1 MALQTDME
9 KLSFLLE
16 AEAELSLFG
25 DEELSAQAAEEQ
37 RRYVTNFIGSKQKL
51 IDFIWA
57 NTPDGISSAADMFSG
72 SSVVGFMFK
81 QKGLAVTAND
91 KLRYCFHIARAII
104 ENKGET
110 VSDSEIDALLAAN
123 PKAGN
128 FVRKNFAGIY
138 FAEGVHGII
147 DSIRANI
154 DQLSGFKKDIAL
166 FALGKACITGK
177 GGFGHFGT
185 TIPHGDRQDGP
196 DRFKQ
201 RFAANVRTINSLVFD
216 NGKPCKSHCGDIVEN
231 APQVK
236 VDLAYFDPPYATKF
250 SQTNYERSYHFVEG
264 LMTYWDGKEIV
275 EGTKTK
281 IYRIEKSGMTK
292 ANASN
297 FFNDFLGACTHIPN
311 WIISYRD
318 QAYPSEPEVM
328 KIVKDLG
335 RSVAMESKDHH
346 YQISAR
352 HGDASNAKEHL
363 FICKATKAAAQDSNA
378 ELVMRSA
385 EFDEDG
391 QLSAEGFFI
400 PNSAFGILHSADLDL
415 LSTFAAPDK
424 VRVSP
429 YMGSKYFALDWIWQN
444 SPKDA
449 KTMLD
454 ALSGGGNVAYF
465 FKRKGLAVHAN
476 DRMRYPYHI
485 ARAVVENQ
493 KETVSDEEIE
503 ALLAKNTG
511 KNGFCEKTFTD
522 YYFTPEILR
531 FLDNTWANAQKLSGY
546 KKDIALFALGYSCM
560 TKARFGE
567 FGRSKKGMTGR
578 PEDESKKDT
587 SLGDIPIEDFRDL
600 FVRNVRKINGLIFDS
615 GTPCKAHCD
624 DVQQLLPKLDVDLIY
639 ADPPY
644 ITEFGA
650 NDYEG
655 KMHFVEGLMTMW
667 ADKEIRD
674 NARRDYESGTKFNKQ
689 TIADLMRGV
698 ISNARAKSILI
709 SYRDKAF
716 PREPEIK
723 SMLMDRFQSVS
734 VKRMDIRY
742 NIARY
747 GAPGG
752 GADAQE
758 LLFVAGQP
766 MAAKADAP
774 ANFHTSV
781 TGELLVDSLNA
792 DAAASQS
799 GTGDKQFSFILT
811 HVGTN
816 KNGDHFTED
825 ECRKAFQTA
834 INKKV
839 DLLHSQD
846 FRDIVGGIVSA
857 DFVEE
862 GKKSRIEGVAE
873 LYTADSEN
881 ARLAY
886 KLLRKGIVKQVS
898 MECDYA
904 EGECSICGKRVKSKA
919 EYCVHLKNY
928 KGGAY
933 QGKPCFEILH
943 GVTFTG
949 MGLLDKKGADENA
962 LIKKVANL
970 HGSTGLTTGKDKSMA
985 DKNKDIKGADEFVEK
1000 DEQSQDP
1007 GGGDTESELKKLREE
1022 NKRLKTQLE
1031 QAQKRI
1037 EEMEA
1042 SQAAA
1047 QRKVQAEQLLKR
1059 WETKGRTFESDKER
1073 SAELERL
1080 AELSEDALAAT
1091 KSVIESLAAPGKAP
1105 LDKDESGQSQKS
1117 EATNKG
1123 RMKSDAGVDPLVV
1136 DDKKPANLEEK
1147 LKSGFMAAYKAN
1159 TNQEVA

>member
-1 MALQTDME
+1 VALQTDME

-16 AEAELSLFG
+16 AEAELALFG
-25 DEELSAQAAEEQ
+25 DEELSAWAAEEQ
-37 RRYVTNFIGSKQKL
+37 RHYVTNFIGSKQKL
-51 IDFIWA
+51 IDFIWS
-57 NTPDGISSAADMFSG
+57 NMPDGISSAADMFSG

-91 KLRYCFHIARAII
+91 KLRYCYHIARSII
-104 ENKGET
+104 ENTGET
-110 VSDSEIDALLAAN
+110 ITDDEIEMLLAAN

-138 FAEGVHGII
+138 FAEGVHGVI

-154 DQLSGFKKDIAL
+154 DRLSGFKKDIAL
-166 FALGKACITGK
+166 FALGKTCITGK

-185 TIPHGDRQDGP
+185 TQSHGDRQDGP
-196 DRFKQ
+196 DRFKK
-201 RFAANVRTINSLVFD
+201 RFADNVRTINGLVFD
-216 NGKPCKSHCGDIVEN
+216 SGKSCKALCGDIVEN
-231 APQVK
+231 ASQVK
-236 VDLAYFDPPYATKF
+236 ADLAYFDPPYATKF

-275 EGTKTK
+275 EGSKTK

-292 ANASN
+292 ANAAN
-297 FFNDFLGACTHIPN
+297 FFGDFLGACSHIPH

-328 KIVKDLG
+328 KIAKDLG
-335 RSVAMESKDHH
+335 RSVALESKDHH

-363 FICKATKAAAQDSNA
+363 FICKATEAAR
-378 ELVMRSA
+378 EM
-385 EFDEDG
+385 DEAAG
-391 QLSAEGFFI
+391 LHEQGLSSLGDC
-400 PNSAFGILHSADLDL
+400 DLDL
-415 LSTFAAPDK
+415 LSAFAASDR

-444 SPKDA
+444 TPKDA
-449 KTMLD
+449 KSVLD
-454 ALSGGGNVAYF
+454 AFSGGGNVAYF

-493 KETVSDEEIE
+493 SETVSDDEIE
-503 ALLAKNTG
+503 ALLATNSSAG
-511 KNGFCEKTFTD
+511 HFCEKTFTD

-531 FLDNTWANAQKLSGY
+531 FLDNTWANAQKLSSY
-546 KKDIALFALGYSCM
+546 KQDIALFALGYTCM

-587 SLGDIPIEDFRDL
+587 SLGEIPIEDFKNL
-600 FVRNVRKINGLIFDS
+600 FVRNVRKINGLVFDS
-615 GTPCKAHCD
+615 GTACKAHCGD
-624 DVQQLLPKLDVDLIY
+624 IADLMPKLEVDLVY

-667 ADKEIRD
+667 EGKEIRD
-674 NARRDYESGTKFNKQ
+674 NARRNYESGTKFNKQ
-689 TIADLMRGV
+689 TIAELMRGV
-698 ISNARAKSILI
+698 IGGARTKSILI

-723 SMLMDRFQSVS
+723 SMLGDRFRTVS
-734 VKRMDIRY
+734 VKRMDVRY

-758 LLFVAGQP
+758 LLFVAGEP
-766 MAAKADAP
+766 LASKADAP
-774 ANFHTSV
+774 ANFHTRL
-781 TGELLVDSLNA
+781 TGELTVIPLGSE
-792 DAAASQS
+792 AATAR
-799 GTGDKQFSFILT
+799 GDDGDKQFSFILT

-816 KNGDHFTED
+816 KNGDHFTDE
-825 ECRKAFQTA
+825 ECRQAFKTA
-834 INKKV
+834 VNKKV

-846 FRDIVGGIVSA
+846 FRDIVGGIVST

-862 GKKSRIEGVAE
+862 GQKSRIEGDAE
-873 LYTADSEN
+873 LYTGESEN

-886 KLLRKGIVKQVS
+886 KLIRKGIVKQVS

-928 KGGAY
+928 KGGSY

-943 GVTFTG
+943 GIVFTG
-949 MGLLDKKGADENA
+949 MGLLDRKGADENA
-962 LIKKVANL
+962 LIKQVANFQEE
-970 HGSTGLTTGKDKSMA
+970 KSMA
-985 DKNKDIKGADEFVEK
+985 DKDKDTKGQDEFV
-1000 DEQSQDP
+1000 DEQQPTDTPEKP
-1007 GGGDTESELKKLREE
+1007 GGDPEAELKKLRAE
-1022 NKRLKTQLE
+1022 NARLKKQLE
-1031 QAQKRI
+1031 DAQKKI
-1037 EEMEA
+1037 AELESA
-1042 SQAAA
+1042 QAAA
-1047 QRKVQAEQLLKR
+1047 ARRVKAEQLLKK
-1059 WETKGRTFESDKER
+1059 WEAKGRTFAGDKER
-1073 SAELERL
+1073 DAELERL
-1080 AELSEDALAAT
+1080 AGLSDDALTAT
-1091 KSVIESLAAPGKAP
+1091 EAVIDAMASPTSEGADEKDQPDPGKKPDASASRN
-1105 LDKDESGQSQKS
+1105 LK
-1117 EATNKG
+1117 A
-1123 RMKSDAGVDPLVV
+1123 DAGVNPLVV
-1136 DDKKPANLEEK
+1136 DDKRPANLEEK
-1147 LKSGFMAAYKAN
+1147 LKTGFMAAYKSQ